1 MIMKYLLIALV
12 VLVIVLGSLVA
23 ACDNPEYWE
32 YEARM
37 PANSKT
43 EDLLAAESMLYSNGY
58 KRVRIKF
65 SCGNICYAIYAT
77 KKESEVK

>member
-1 MIMKYLLIALV
+1 MKYLLIALSL
-12 VLVIVLGSLVA
+12 LVIG
-23 ACDNPEYWE
+23 CGNPDCWE

-58 KRVRIKF
+58 KRVRIEFASAYIYYK
-65 SCGNICYAIYAT
+65 IYAT
-77 KKESEVK
+77 RKESEVK

>member
-1 MIMKYLLIALV
+1 MKYLLIALSLFV
-12 VLVIVLGSLVA
+12 VG
-23 ACDNPEYWE
+23 CDNPECWE

-58 KRVRIKF
+58 KRVRTKY
-65 SCGNICYAIYAT
+65 SSGYICYTIYAT
-77 KKESEVK
+77 KKESEATK

>member
-1 MIMKYLLIALV
+1 MKYLLMAL
-12 VLVIVLGSLVA
+12 SLLMVGC
-23 ACDNPEYWE
+23 CDHSECWE

-58 KRVRIKF
+58 KRVRIEY
-65 SCGNICYAIYAT
+65 STCYIAYRIYAT
-77 KKESEVK
+77 KTESEE